1 MPPSHKTADKI
12 IIVPKQQHLSDEEDL
27 RILVTR
33 HKILRLTG
41 LQTDPEAFTSTY
53 ERELDLS
60 GEVWTNR
67 VLNPLGRIFVTLF
80 PESDSSDLGI
90 RYVGGATGDVRR
102 LLLYPWLGQF
112 TLLGPVIYPRTNEA
126 ENTPWELFKDIDYH
140 QAARDATSIRAG
152 ERVVYVIVGMYVLPE
167 GRRAGNGQRLLQAAV
182 NAVDEERRRM
192 GRAATI
198 SVLVARENP
207 TAKRLYERVGF
218 VAKSETVDI
227 EGEPHWP
234 LTLDV
239 GN

>member
-1 MPPSHKTADKI
+1 MPPSHKTADQI
-12 IIVPKQQHLSDEEDL
+12 IIVPKQPHLSDEEDL

-53 ERELDLS
+53 ERELDFRA
-60 GEVWTNR
+60 EVWTNR

-80 PESDSSDLGI
+80 PASDSSDLGI
-90 RYVGGATGDVRR
+90 RYLGHATGDVRR
-102 LLLYPWLGQF
+102 LLLYPWLGQL
-112 TLLGPVIYPRTNEA
+112 TLLGPLLFPATEGA
-126 ENTPWELFKDIDYH
+126 EDKPWELFKDIDYH
-140 QAARDATSIRAG
+140 QAARDARSIQSG

-167 GRRAGNGQRLLQAAV
+167 GRGAGNGQRLLQAAV
-182 NAVDEERRRM
+182 NAVNEERRRM
-192 GRAATI
+192 GVTATI

-207 TAKRLYERVGF
+207 TATRLYERVGF
-218 VAKSETVDI
+218 VAQSETVDF

-234 LTLDV
+234 MALDI